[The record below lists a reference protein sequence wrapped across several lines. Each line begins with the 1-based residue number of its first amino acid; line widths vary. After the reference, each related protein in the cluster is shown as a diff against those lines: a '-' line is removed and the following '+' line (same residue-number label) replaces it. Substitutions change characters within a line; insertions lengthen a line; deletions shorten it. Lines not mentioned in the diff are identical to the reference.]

1 MKYSLLVA
9 SLGIAS
15 FLVANTASADVAK
28 GEASFKKNCVVC
40 HSNKPGE
47 KKIGPNLSG
56 LAGRDG
62 GTEAG
67 FKYSEGFGAGVKWDA
82 ANLQKFL
89 ENPKAMYPKTKMT
102 FPGMKDAAERA
113 DLLEYLGVK

>member
-47 KKIGPNLSG
+47 KKIGPNLSA
-56 LAGRDG
+56 LAGRDA

-67 FKYSEGFGAGVKWDA
+67 FKYSDGFTGVKWDA

-102 FPGMKDAAERA
+102 FPGMKDAAERT